1 MHRVVALALPE
12 VVAFD
17 LAIPAQIFGRWPAPA
32 PYSFEVCAPEPGQ
45 VPTTTGYSVAVA
57 RGLEALAGADTV
69 VVPGYVPNDRPPE
82 EVCDALRAAAAR
94 GARLMSLCRAPSPS
108 RRRGCST
115 GEVRRPTGVPQASW
129 RRPIPPSTWTPTCC
143 SSTPARC

>member
-57 RGLEALAGADTV
+57 RGPRGAD
-69 VVPGYVPNDRPPE
+69 GGRH
-82 EVCDALRAAAAR
+82 
-94 GARLMSLCRAPSPS
+94 
-108 RRRGCST
+108 RRRPGLCP
-115 GEVRRPTGVPQASW
+115 ERPSG
-129 RRPIPPSTWTPTCC
+129 
-143 SSTPARC
+143 